1 MKPFSILACAMM
13 ALFLFSCEKKQQVV
27 NRAPDALTAERQKAL
42 TIDSIVKALKAGN
55 VRFYTFK
62 THERNDSVRIAQTAN
77 GQYPMASVL
86 SCLDSRIPSEFV
98 FDQGIGDLF
107 VARIAGNIVNED
119 ILGSFEFGCH
129 VMGAKVIMVLG
140 HEDCGAIKS
149 AIDNVQLGNITALLA
164 KIKPAVDSTQTTGDR
179 TSKNPQFV
187 HDVMLKNIEFAIKNI
202 RKNSPILNKMEQNNE
217 LKIIGGVY
225 DLKTGKITFL

>member
-1 MKPFSILACAMM
+1 MKAFPLLVGAFV
-13 ALFLFSCEKKQQVV
+13 ALSLFSCEKKQSTS

-42 TIDSIVKALKAGN
+42 TTDSVVRALKAGN

-62 THERNDSVRIAQTAN
+62 PHERNDSLRIQQTAG
-77 GQYPMASVL
+77 GQYPMAAVL
-86 SCLDSRIPSEFV
+86 SCLDSRVPPEFV

-107 VARIAGNIVNED
+107 VARIAGNISNED

-129 VMGAKVIMVLG
+129 IMGAKVIMVLG

-149 AIDNVQLGNITALLA
+149 AIDNEQLGNITALLA
-164 KIKPAVDSTQTTGDR
+164 KIRPAVDSTQTTGER
-179 TSKNPQFV
+179 TSKNAKFV
-187 HDVMLKNIEFAIKNI
+187 HDVMLKNIEFTIRNI
-202 RKNSPILNKMEQNNE
+202 RKNSPILNKMEHDKE